1 MLTRYIPQ
9 AAAISLLSLL
19 GSVFNPVLAQATP
32 PASSAAPAAAPA
44 TEPPPRSIMLQSPAA
59 SGGDQKND
67 GVSDPDIQELEGV
80 TVKGK
85 RDALSDSDKRM
96 RDLVSKLPCTGCD
109 IKGKKLEEHRSF
121 GERAAMFVA
130 EQCCIPTRPPE
141 ETEAN
146 ELDRQLTQQ
155 IINPTNNHP

>member
-1 MLTRYIPQ
+1 
-9 AAAISLLSLL
+9 
-19 GSVFNPVLAQATP
+19 
-32 PASSAAPAAAPA
+32 
-44 TEPPPRSIMLQSPAA
+44 MLQSPAA
-59 SGGDQKND
+59 NGAQKSD
-67 GVSDPDIQELEGV
+67 GDPDPEIQELDGV

>member
-19 GSVFNPVLAQATP
+19 GSAFNPALAQATP
-32 PASSAAPAAAPA
+32 PAAPAVAEPA
-44 TEPPPRSIMLQSPAA
+44 NQPPPRSIMLQSPAA
-59 SGGDQKND
+59 NGAQKSD
-67 GVSDPDIQELEGV
+67 GDPDPEIQELDGV